1 MLPPDPTGETPP
13 RVGATAHGAGKLE
26 FPVLPQAR
34 GRHHVVVCNQ
44 KGGCGKST
52 LAMNLAAGLALSG
65 LEVLLVDL
73 DAQGNSTSGLA
84 VERAPD
90 EANLYQCMMAPRE
103 HSLQELVRAT
113 DTKGLFVI
121 PSVPE
126 LSGFEVNAAGEIGRE
141 NRLKR
146 ALSSLGQ
153 RFDVVIIDTPPSL
166 GLLTVNAFSAGHEV
180 LVPMQ
185 PHPFA
190 FAGLEN
196 LLETLQ
202 QVREQLNPELELG
215 GIVLSM
221 HDPRKRLFCEIA
233 NAMQSNP
240 LIKDALF
247 ATVVRQ
253 NVALAEAPDY
263 GMHIFEF
270 APESNGAR
278 DFLAVT
284 REFSE
289 KMTQKDL
296 TREIGFDSLKSR
308 ILELNRSTKARK
320 SGEASGSI

>member
-1 MLPPDPTGETPP
+1 
-13 RVGATAHGAGKLE
+13 
-26 FPVLPQAR
+26 
-34 GRHHVVVCNQ
+34 
-44 KGGCGKST
+44 
-52 LAMNLAAGLALSG
+52 MNLAAGLALSG

-84 VERAPD
+84 VEQST
-90 EANLYQCMMAPRE
+90 EEQSLYQCLMSPRD
-103 HSLQELVRAT
+103 HSLQDLVKAT
-113 DTKGLFVI
+113 DTKGLYVV
-121 PSVPE
+121 PSAPE

-146 ALSSLGQ
+146 SLSSLTQ
-153 RFDVVIIDTPPSL
+153 RFDLVIIDTPPSL

-190 FAGLEN
+190 FDGLEN
-196 LLETLQ
+196 LLDTLL

-233 NAMQSNP
+233 NSMQSNP
-240 LIKDALF
+240 LIRDALF
-247 ATVVRQ
+247 ESIVRQ

-270 APESNGAR
+270 APDSNGAR

-284 REFSE
+284 KEFGD
-289 KMTQKDL
+289 KLIQKDA
-296 TREIGFDSLKSR
+296 TREVGFDSLRSR
-308 ILELNRSTKARK
+308 ILQLNRSTKARK
-320 SGEASGSI
+320 NGEAPGSSNDL